1 MRKVWTS
8 EEIKVIREM
17 YPDCLTEKLLPFL
30 PDRTVT
36 KINSKAALL
45 GVKKSAL
52 FFSKPESGRISS
64 QNDIGKN
71 TRYEKNCPG
80 WNKGKKQADYMAPEA
95 IERTKANRFKKGQD
109 PHNTMPIGHE
119 RISLEGYVEVKV
131 RHLKDGKSNNKNFEL
146 KHRLIYEK
154 NVGPIPIGMIVE
166 FLDGDKFNY
175 EVSNLVLSSRKE
187 NLIRNTMCDS
197 SIVKRFMKI
206 KDPAIVA
213 EMIANHPELINV
225 QRNIIKLKSKLNE
238 RNSKKIN

>member
-1 MRKVWTS
+1 MRKVWTA

-17 YPDCLTEKLLPFL
+17 YPDYLTEKLLLFL

-146 KHRLIYEK
+146 KHRMIYEK
-154 NVGPIPIGMIVE
+154 NVGPIPKGMIVE

-197 SIVKRFMKI
+197 SIVKRFLGIKEPELVGKI
-206 KDPAIVA
+206 IA
-213 EMIANHPELINV
+213 EMPGLIELK
-225 QRNIIKLKSKLNE
+225 RTTLKLN
-238 RNSKKIN
+238 NKINKKDEKHS